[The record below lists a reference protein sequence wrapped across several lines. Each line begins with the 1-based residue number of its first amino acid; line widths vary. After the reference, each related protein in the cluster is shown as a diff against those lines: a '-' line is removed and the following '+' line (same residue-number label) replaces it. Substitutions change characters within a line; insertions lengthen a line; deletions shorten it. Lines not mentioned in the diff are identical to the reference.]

1 MTSMAHYILTWVLLL
16 DAACIAVGM
25 MAKKSLWPCIAL
37 YWLLLTV
44 RYSIEIWGM

>member
-1 MTSMAHYILTWVLLL
+1 MTYLHYYLTVILLL

-25 MAKKSLWPCIAL
+25 LAGENLKSSIVL

-44 RYSIEIWGM
+44 RYSIEIWG

>member
-1 MTSMAHYILTWVLLL
+1 MTTYAHYILTLVLLL

-25 MAKKSLWPCIAL
+25 LAGRNSQPLIVL

-44 RYSIEIWGM
+44 RYTLEIWR

>member
-1 MTSMAHYILTWVLLL
+1 MVKPYQQVLVLLL

-25 MAKKSLWPCIAL
+25 LADRDMRACIVL

-44 RYSIEIWGM
+44 RYTLEIWR